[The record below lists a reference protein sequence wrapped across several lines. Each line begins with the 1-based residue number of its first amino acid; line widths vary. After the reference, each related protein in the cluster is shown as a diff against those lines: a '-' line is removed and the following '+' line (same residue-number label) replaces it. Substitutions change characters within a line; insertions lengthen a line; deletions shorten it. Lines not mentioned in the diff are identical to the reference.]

1 MDSILGAAAC
11 LSLPHLGRY
20 VFAPV
25 PHGQG
30 FT

>member
-1 MDSILGAAAC
+1 MDSTFGTAAR
-11 LSLPHLGRY
+11 LSRPRRMRFA
-20 VFAPV
+20 FAPV